1 MSFGQRGA
9 FPCDGFVLSCS
20 YGLLFVY
27 RAKNGVRFGIGNFK
41 QIGDRFVDSDIKIA
55 VVVNAARECAAG
67 RYFSGEECLRGAI
80 SENFF
85 FVFQSGIAVPYGDGA
100 YFSVR
105 ERGQR
110 SRENISVNIAV
121 LIDRAFFGRIRE
133 RDAVFCGKIKRVI
146 ADEWVLVQ
154 VNDDETMYLACKDC
168 EGDDGKIKY

>member
-1 MSFGQRGA
+1 MSTKSNGNFVIILKNGCCFLRKMTNQEASCREMLFGQRGA
-9 FPCDGFVLSCS
+9 FTSNGSVCVCVLC
-20 YGLLFVY
+20 GLVLVY
-27 RAKNGVRFGIGNFK
+27 HAKNGVRCRFVNFK

-110 SRENISVNIAV
+110 CVRIFPSIS
-121 LIDRAFFGRIRE
+121 
-133 RDAVFCGKIKRVI
+133 
-146 ADEWVLVQ
+146 Q
-154 VNDDETMYLACKDC
+154 Y
-168 EGDDGKIKY
+168 